1 LRLSISQRTNEEKE
15 EALVSR
21 LCRPRLLL
29 SFDLDDTLWNTDQ
42 VVRSANEAMI
52 QAMIQQQQQSSSSST
67 VRNAPFNQGPDTSP
81 STSSTPEEEDRRLTV
96 EDFLATT
103 RTVRKSFKDPMTYQN
118 LRKLSIRT
126 TFQHQQ
132 QVQEATTATWR
143 VVGGEGQEIEES
155 GKVVEVDEDLVNHC
169 YNVWEQERHD
179 AAERYLLP
187 NAMEML
193 QHFKPPLIHNHHI
206 QQEEGSQETSNDAS
220 VFSSFMID
228 ICIVAITNG
237 AGNPLFMPNT
247 LQPYFDF
254 CVSGE
259 DPTVF
264 PHRKPHSYI
273 YQKALQDYEKW
284 WRARQ
289 AKTIAEQNNEQGHL
303 VKDPPAATFSTTSTS
318 LPSSS
323 SSSFLWCHVG
333 DCLANDVSASADCGA
348 RAIWM
353 MGSSSDDEDDVAK
366 RLTDTTLPIPAWST
380 APQAE
385 LDQRRQLIQEGKA
398 KVTARIR
405 NLIEL
410 PRVIEELLSTT
421 GR

>member
-1 LRLSISQRTNEEKE
+1 
-15 EALVSR
+15 
-21 LCRPRLLL
+21 
-29 SFDLDDTLWNTDQ
+29 
-42 VVRSANEAMI
+42 
-52 QAMIQQQQQSSSSST
+52 
-67 VRNAPFNQGPDTSP
+67 
-81 STSSTPEEEDRRLTV
+81 
-96 EDFLATT
+96 
-103 RTVRKSFKDPMTYQN
+103 
-118 LRKLSIRT
+118 
-126 TFQHQQ
+126 
-132 QVQEATTATWR
+132 
-143 VVGGEGQEIEES
+143 
-155 GKVVEVDEDLVNHC
+155 VDEDLVNHC

-193 QHFKPPLIHNHHI
+193 QHFKPPPIHQS
-206 QQEEGSQETSNDAS
+206 QQEERSQEINNNSNAAS
-220 VFSSFMID
+220 FFSSSREMD

-237 AGNPLFMPNT
+237 AGSPLYMPNT

-289 AKTIAEQNNEQGHL
+289 PETIAEQDDKEGHL
-303 VKDPPAATFSTTSTS
+303 ANEPPAASSTS
-318 LPSSS
+318 SSLSSS
-323 SSSFLWCHVG
+323 MSNFLWCHVG

-348 RAIWM
+348 HAIWM
-353 MGSSSDDEDDVAK
+353 MGSSSSDEDEDDVAK

-380 APQAE
+380 APKAE

-410 PRVIEELLSTT
+410 PGVIEELLRTT